1 MSLSPSPQNDPE
13 GYPAVQL
20 RNVSKVFEGGT
31 KALEDVSLSIVRGSF
46 TSLLGPSGCGKST
59 LLKIIAGLIAPSAGT
74 LDTSFSGPGS
84 IGYVFQDPTLMPWA
98 DVKSN
103 VMMPLDIIGLED
115 TEKERRAAE
124 TLQLVGLTDFAGV
137 HPRALSGGMKMRAS
151 LARALVSKP
160 GVLLLD
166 EPFAALDE
174 MTRNRLNDDLIRIA
188 ADENLTVIF
197 VTHSIFES
205 VYLSDRIVVMA
216 PRPGRPIAE
225 FNPAAPKGRGQ
236 DYRLSTD
243 YTAMCAR
250 VSAAVQTTMEG
261 VL

>member
-1 MSLSPSPQNDPE
+1 MSVSPSSQNRPV
-13 GYPAVQL
+13 VQL
-20 RNVSKVFEGGT
+20 QNVSKVFEGGT
-31 KALEDVSLSIVRGSF
+31 HALEGVSLSIVQGSF

-103 VMMPLDIIGLED
+103 VMMPLDIMGLED
-115 TEKERRAAE
+115 AEKEARTDEALA
-124 TLQLVGLTDFAGV
+124 LVELTDFAD
-137 HPRALSGGMKMRAS
+137 HYPRALSGGMKMRAS

-188 ADENLTVIF
+188 AEQDLTIVF

-205 VYLSDRIVVMA
+205 VYLSDRIVVLA
-216 PRPGRPIAE
+216 ARPGRPIAE
-225 FNPAAPKGRGQ
+225 FRPAAPEGRQQG
-236 DYRLSTD
+236 YRLTPD
-243 YTAMCAR
+243 YTKMCGE
-250 VSAAVQTTMEG
+250 VSAAVQTTLEG
-261 VL
+261 SL